1 MTISQ
6 FDFAQPSGIVPD
18 AGIGILVREGRSL
31 IRLALPIMLIGL
43 VNMGMS
49 ITDAAM
55 VSVLFGADAL
65 AAVAVGSDLYSI
77 LFYLGA
83 GTLAGLAPFYAASVV
98 RSDPTERARL
108 ERIGQV
114 AVALLAVV
122 LVPVLWTAPEW
133 LGALGLD
140 TGLLDRGRGYTKV
153 MALTLVPMLGVA
165 FYRTILTAAEKP
177 KVFLRV
183 TLAMLPVN
191 AVANYVLMT
200 GTGPAPDFGPT
211 GAALATLLVATL
223 SLLVLVLVARRSRP
237 SERKASS
244 RPVVDWRGLA
254 SVLRVGLP
262 IGIATVAEVGVFLG
276 ATIYAATLS
285 AADVAAHTL
294 ALRTAGVAYAVPTAL
309 LQAAMIRMARAES
322 VGDPQLRR
330 TVTASGLGVSLIAGA
345 MLFGALIL
353 GARPLADGFFDD
365 GFDGIAAAG
374 LAVGLLMLL
383 GVMELMSGPG
393 STAAGL
399 LRGRKDTRAP
409 MLYTLAGHWMAGAP
423 LGLYLSDAQG
433 LGITGVWI
441 GLSAGTLVSTLL
453 TLRRLGVFSDRS
465 LGASQGF

>member
-1 MTISQ
+1 MTLSQ
-6 FDFAQPSGIVPD
+6 IDFAADLAPVVDRRP
-18 AGIGILVREGRSL
+18 ILAEGRSL
-31 IRLALPIMLIGL
+31 VRLALPIMLIAL

-98 RSDPTERARL
+98 RSDPMDRARL

-114 AVALLAVV
+114 VVALLAVV
-122 LVPVLWTAPEW
+122 LVPVLWTAPDW

-140 TGLLDRGRGYTKV
+140 PALLDQGRGYTQV

-177 KVFLRV
+177 KVFLWI

-191 AVANYVLMT
+191 AAANYVLMT
-200 GTGPAPDFGPT
+200 GAGPAPDFGPT
-211 GAALATLLVATL
+211 GAALATLLVATM
-223 SLLVLVLVARRSRP
+223 SLPILVLVARRSRP
-237 SERKASS
+237 RGVSGSS
-244 RPVVDWRGLA
+244 GPAVDWNGLA
-254 SVLRVGLP
+254 AVLRVGLP

-285 AADVAAHTL
+285 TADVAAHTL

-309 LQAAMIRMARAES
+309 LQAAMIRMARAETL
-322 VGDPQLRR
+322 GDPAIRR
-330 TVTASGLGVSLIAGA
+330 AVTASGLGVSLVAGA
-345 MLFGALIL
+345 TLFWALL
-353 GARPLADGFFDD
+353 FGARPLADGFFDD
-365 GFDGIAAAG
+365 GAEGLAAAG

-383 GVMELMSGPG
+383 GVMELVAGPG

-409 MLYTLAGHWMAGAP
+409 MLYTLIGHWAVGAP
-423 LGLYLSDAQG
+423 LGLYLCEAQG
-433 LGITGVWI
+433 LGIAGVWI
-441 GLSAGTLVSTLL
+441 GLAAGTLLSALL
-453 TLRRLGVFSDRS
+453 TLYRLWAFPAKNPANRLS
-465 LGASQGF
+465 L

>member
-1 MTISQ
+1 MTLSQ
-6 FDFAQPSGIVPD
+6 IDFAPPGDLAPVVDRRP
-18 AGIGILVREGRSL
+18 ILAEGRSL
-31 IRLALPIMLIGL
+31 VRLALPIMLIAL

-55 VSVLFGADAL
+55 VSLLFGADAL

-98 RSDPTERARL
+98 RSDPMERARL
-108 ERIGQV
+108 ERIGRV
-114 AVALLAVV
+114 AVALLAAV
-122 LVPVLWTAPEW
+122 LVPALWTAPDW

-140 TGLLDRGRGYTKV
+140 SGLLNQGRGYTQV
-153 MALTLVPMLGVA
+153 MALTLLPMLGVA

-177 KVFLRV
+177 QVFLWV
-183 TLAMLPVN
+183 TLTMLPVN
-191 AVANYVLMT
+191 AAANYILMT
-200 GTGPAPDFGPT
+200 GAGPAPNFGPT
-211 GAALATLLVATL
+211 GAALATLLVATM
-223 SLLVLVLVARRSRP
+223 SLLILVLVARRSRP
-237 SERKASS
+237 SDRKASS
-244 RPVVDWRGLA
+244 RPVDWRGLA

-262 IGIATVAEVGVFLG
+262 IGVATVAEVGVFLG

-309 LQAAMIRMARAES
+309 LQAAMIRMARAETL
-322 VGDPQLRR
+322 GDPEIRKA
-330 TVTASGLGVSLIAGA
+330 VTASGLGLSLIAGA
-345 MLFGALIL
+345 SLFGALML

-365 GFDGIAAAG
+365 GAEGLAAAG

-383 GVMELMSGPG
+383 GVMELIAGLG

-399 LRGRKDTRAP
+399 LRGRTDTRAP
-409 MLYTLAGHWMAGAP
+409 MLYTLVGNWVVGAP
-423 LGLYLSDAQG
+423 LGLYLCKGQG

-441 GLSAGTLVSTLL
+441 GLAAGTLLSALL
-453 TLRRLGVFSDRS
+453 TLCRLRAFRHGQSH
-465 LGASQGF
+465 

>member
-1 MTISQ
+1 MTLSQ
-6 FDFAQPSGIVPD
+6 IDFAPPADLAPVVD
-18 AGIGILVREGRSL
+18 RRLLLEEGRSL
-31 IRLALPIMLIGL
+31 IRLALPIMLIAL

-55 VSVLFGADAL
+55 VSALFGADAL

-83 GTLAGLAPFYAASVV
+83 GTLAGLSPFYAAAVV
-98 RSDPTERARL
+98 RADPTERVRL

-122 LVPVLWTAPEW
+122 LVPVLWTAPDW

-140 TGLLDRGRGYTKV
+140 PALLDQGRGYTQV

-177 KVFLRV
+177 KVFLWV
-183 TLAMLPVN
+183 TLTMLPVN
-191 AVANYVLMT
+191 AAANYVLMT
-200 GTGPAPDFGPT
+200 GAGPAPDFGPT
-211 GAALATLLVATL
+211 GAALATLLVATT
-223 SLLVLVLVARRSRP
+223 SLLVLALVARRSRP
-237 SERKASS
+237 RGMVASAG
-244 RPVVDWRGLA
+244 PAVDWGGLA

-262 IGIATVAEVGVFLG
+262 IGVATVAEVGVFLG

-309 LQAAMIRMARAES
+309 LQAAMIRMARAETL
-322 VGDPQLRR
+322 GDPAIRR
-330 TVTASGLGVSLIAGA
+330 AVTASGLGLALLAGA
-345 MLFGALIL
+345 ILFGALTL
-353 GARPLADGFFDD
+353 GAQPLADGFFDD
-365 GFDGIAAAG
+365 GAEGLAAAG

-383 GVMELMSGPG
+383 GVMELMAGPG

-409 MLYTLAGHWMAGAP
+409 MLYTLVGNWVVGAP
-423 LGLYLSDAQG
+423 LGLYLCEAQG
-433 LGITGVWI
+433 LGITGIWI
-441 GLSAGTLVSTLL
+441 GLAAGTLISTLL
-453 TLRRLGVFSDRS
+453 TLYRLRAFPAWSIPLTRRV
-465 LGASQGF
+465 

>member
-6 FDFAQPSGIVPD
+6 FDLARPSGIVPD
-18 AGIGILVREGRSL
+18 AGIGVLVREGRSL

-83 GTLAGLAPFYAASVV
+83 GTLAGIAPFYAASVV

-108 ERIGQV
+108 ERIGQA
-114 AVALLAVV
+114 AVALLAAV
-122 LVPVLWTAPEW
+122 LVPVLWTAPDW

-140 TGLLDRGRGYTKV
+140 PALLGEGRGYTRV
-153 MALTLVPMLGVA
+153 MALTLVPMLAVA

-191 AVANYVLMT
+191 AAANYVLMT
-200 GTGPAPDFGPT
+200 GAGPAPAFGPT

-237 SERKASS
+237 GERKASS
-244 RPVVDWRGLA
+244 HPVVDWRGLA
-254 SVLRVGLP
+254 SVLRIGLP

-322 VGDPQLRR
+322 LGDPQLWRA
-330 TVTASGLGVSLIAGA
+330 VTASGLGLSLIAGA
-345 MLFGALIL
+345 TLFGALML

-365 GFDGIAAAG
+365 GSDGIAAAG

-383 GVMELMSGPG
+383 GVMELMAGPG

-409 MLYTLAGHWMAGAP
+409 MLYTLAGHWVVGAP
-423 LGLYLSDAQG
+423 LGLYLSHAQG
-433 LGITGVWI
+433 LSITGVWI

-453 TLRRLGVFSDRS
+453 TLRRLSTP
-465 LGASQGF
+465 LLCP